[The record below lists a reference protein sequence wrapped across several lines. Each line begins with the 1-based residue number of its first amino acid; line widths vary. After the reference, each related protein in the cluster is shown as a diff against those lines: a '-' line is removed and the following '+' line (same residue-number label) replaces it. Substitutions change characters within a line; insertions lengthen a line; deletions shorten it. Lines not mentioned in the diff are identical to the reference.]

1 MSTAQEL
8 LGLLVGAKPSLRYE
22 KPKPAAPK
30 PERVT
35 SLYAEAMPNWIA
47 VELPELGGRADIVS
61 VFREERIAIGEMSTR
76 ENSVLTRV
84 DCVRCNQPRNQQ
96 LVGRTFAGGE
106 TWAVI
111 PCTNCP
117 LNLGVKP

>member
-8 LGLLVGAKPSLRYE
+8 LGLLVNARPSQRYE
-22 KPKPAAPK
+22 KPKPPAPK

-61 VFREERIAIGEMSTR
+61 VFVEKRIAIGEMSTR
-76 ENSVLTRV
+76 ESSVLTRI
-84 DCVRCNQPRNQQ
+84 DCERCGQPRLQQ
-96 LVGRTFAGGE
+96 LVNRTFAGGE

-111 PCTNCP
+111 PCTSCP
-117 LNLGVKP
+117 LDLRGTR

>member
-8 LGLLVGAKPSLRYE
+8 LGLLVGAKPSHRYE

-35 SLYAEAMPNWIA
+35 SLYAEQMPNWIA

-61 VFREERIAIGEMSTR
+61 VFVEKRIAIGEMSTR
-76 ENSVLTRV
+76 EQNLLARI
-84 DCVRCNQPRNQQ
+84 DCERCNQPRLQQ

-106 TWAVI
+106 HWSVI
-111 PCTNCP
+111 PCTSCP
-117 LNLGVKP
+117 LDLRGTR